1 MFGGPPPL
9 NNDAID
15 KLREQKPK
23 SLGEVPSY
31 LKRLIGRFFS
41 RLFYIFGIVWD
52 TRPWILFVMVFMAI
66 FNGVMPIVSAYV
78 GAELLNSLADAY
90 NAFTRAGENLF
101 SSVTLWLVLSFVI
114 TFVNAIAGRINGIVT
129 NIAGELV
136 VNNVNVKIMEKA
148 KNVDIASFDRPD
160 FYEKLENASRE
171 AGHRPIQ
178 ILNSN
183 FTIVS
188 TLISIVSFIAVLWA
202 VSPFAP
208 IIITVL
214 SIPSAVINFTYRR
227 KNFMYMRHRSK
238 DRRQMSYY
246 SSLLTDKDMA
256 KELRIFGL
264 SDTFIGRYKKVF
276 SGYFAGLKK
285 LFVNEGMLHILI
297 TLVNTAV
304 NCGLF
309 LFIASGVCNG
319 KYQVGDYSLFT
330 GALMSISG
338 GIATFITTT
347 ASVYEGTLFI
357 DNMISF
363 MNEKVTVVPSIA
375 APVKVAHGTGH
386 RIELRNVSFRYP
398 NASYDV
404 IKNMNLVIEPGDT
417 VVLVGLNGAGKTTLI
432 KLLTRLYDPTE
443 GTVLLDG
450 RDIRE
455 YDTEDLYRIYGIIF
469 QDFGKYAVNVSENI
483 AFGQIDRETDQELIE
498 RAAEQS
504 SADAFIDGL
513 PHGYDTPLMRYFERD
528 GVELSIGQWQKLSIA
543 RAFYRESDIVILD
556 EPTASLDAIAEQEIY
571 NQFDSLRHD
580 KTTIFV
586 SHRLSSAT
594 VANKIV
600 VLENGRI
607 IEQGNHSELMALG
620 GHYYELFSTQAKRYI
635 TDDSSA
641 ESSAYDDKSDAGI
654 PGRGTPPDIGMF
666 ERGLSPDGKMPDRRA
681 PSDGKTPGRGMPPE
695 RANGAPS
702 DTERHDTDLNM

>member
-1 MFGGPPPL
+1 MFGGPPPF
-9 NNDAID
+9 NNDAIE

-23 SLGEVPSY
+23 SVREVPSY
-31 LKRLIGRFFS
+31 LKRLIGKFFS

-52 TRPWILFVMVFMAI
+52 TRPWILFVMVFMAV
-66 FNGVMPIVSAYV
+66 FNGVMPIVGAFV

-90 NAFTRAGENLF
+90 SAFTASGENLL

-136 VNNVNVKIMEKA
+136 VNNVNVRIMEKA
-148 KNVDIASFDRPD
+148 KSVDIASFDRPD

-188 TLISIVSFIAVLWA
+188 TLISIISFIAVLWR

-208 IIITVL
+208 LIITAL
-214 SIPSAVINFTYRR
+214 SIPSAIINFTYRR

-276 SGYFAGLKK
+276 AGYFSGLKK
-285 LFVNEGMLHILI
+285 LFVNEGMLHMLV

-309 LFIASGVCNG
+309 LFIAAGVCSG
-319 KYQVGDYSLFT
+319 RYQVGDYSLFT
-330 GALMSISG
+330 GALTSISG
-338 GIATFITTT
+338 GIATLIATT

-363 MNEKVTVVPSIA
+363 MNEKSTVIPSIA
-375 APVKVAHGTGH
+375 VPRRVSHGTGH
-386 RIELRNVSFRYP
+386 RIELKNVSFRYP

-404 IKNMNLVIEPGDT
+404 IKNVNLVIEPGDT

-450 RDIRE
+450 HDIRE
-455 YDTEDLYRIYGIIF
+455 YDTEELYRIYGIIF

-483 AFGQIDRETDQELIE
+483 AFGQVD
-498 RAAEQS
+498 RAAEQELIKAAAKQS
-504 SADAFIDGL
+504 SADEFIEGL

-580 KTTIFV
+580 KTTVFV

-600 VLENGRI
+600 VLQNGRI

-635 TDDSSA
+635 TDSLASGPSDGRVGDGGNFQGCEA
-641 ESSAYDDKSDAGI
+641 PPVGEMPGCGTPPNVKKS
-654 PGRGTPPDIGMF
+654 GRGTPHGGEKQRA
-666 ERGLSPDGKMPDRRA
+666 ERCSM
-681 PSDGKTPGRGMPPE
+681 
-695 RANGAPS
+695 
-702 DTERHDTDLNM
+702 

>member
-1 MFGGPPPL
+1 
-9 NNDAID
+9 
-15 KLREQKPK
+15 
-23 SLGEVPSY
+23 
-31 LKRLIGRFFS
+31 
-41 RLFYIFGIVWD
+41 
-52 TRPWILFVMVFMAI
+52 
-66 FNGVMPIVSAYV
+66 
-78 GAELLNSLADAY
+78 
-90 NAFTRAGENLF
+90 
-101 SSVTLWLVLSFVI
+101 
-114 TFVNAIAGRINGIVT
+114 
-129 NIAGELV
+129 
-136 VNNVNVKIMEKA
+136 
-148 KNVDIASFDRPD
+148 
-160 FYEKLENASRE
+160 
-171 AGHRPIQ
+171 
-178 ILNSN
+178 
-183 FTIVS
+183 
-188 TLISIVSFIAVLWA
+188 
-202 VSPFAP
+202 
-208 IIITVL
+208 
-214 SIPSAVINFTYRR
+214 
-227 KNFMYMRHRSK
+227 
-238 DRRQMSYY
+238 
-246 SSLLTDKDMA
+246 
-256 KELRIFGL
+256 
-264 SDTFIGRYKKVF
+264 
-276 SGYFAGLKK
+276 
-285 LFVNEGMLHILI
+285 
-297 TLVNTAV
+297 
-304 NCGLF
+304 
-309 LFIASGVCNG
+309 
-319 KYQVGDYSLFT
+319 
-330 GALMSISG
+330 MSISG
-338 GIATFITTT
+338 GIATLITTT

-404 IKNMNLVIEPGDT
+404 IKNVSLVIEPGDT

-483 AFGQIDRETDQELIE
+483 AFGQIDRDADQGLIE

-641 ESSAYDDKSDAGI
+641 EPSAYEDKYDAEM
-654 PGRGTPPDIGMF
+654 PGCGTPPDVGMP
-666 ERGLSPDGKMPDRRA
+666 ERGLSPDGKMPDRGVPPDGRMPERVMPHDGRMPGRGVPPDRRMPDRRA
-681 PSDGKTPGRGMPPE
+681 PSDGKMPGRGMPPE

-702 DTERHDTDLNM
+702 DTECPDTDLNM